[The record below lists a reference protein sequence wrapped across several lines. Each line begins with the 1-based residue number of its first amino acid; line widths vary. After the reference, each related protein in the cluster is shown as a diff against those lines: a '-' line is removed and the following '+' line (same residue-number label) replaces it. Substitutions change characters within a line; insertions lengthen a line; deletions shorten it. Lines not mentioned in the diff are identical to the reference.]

1 MKRRKK
7 NGNASRDAAYFANV
21 HTRDCDRKINLIQTF
36 YTIKTMQKNRF

>member
-7 NGNASRDAAYFANV
+7 NGNASRDAAYFA